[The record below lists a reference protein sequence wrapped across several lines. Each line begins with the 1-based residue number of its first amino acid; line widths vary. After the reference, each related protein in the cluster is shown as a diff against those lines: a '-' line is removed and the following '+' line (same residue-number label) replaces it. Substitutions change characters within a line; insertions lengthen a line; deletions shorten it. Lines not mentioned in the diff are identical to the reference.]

1 MVLIKV
7 LTSSCQKELKV
18 KNYLFYITPERIYDC
33 NHLGKKITLDDRMDI
48 QTAPLRKATTLKKK
62 MNERSQLLSIN
73 EITHTTLKNGRLVV
87 VF

>member
-1 MVLIKV
+1 MIEWIV
-7 LTSSCQKELKV
+7 
-18 KNYLFYITPERIYDC
+18 
-33 NHLGKKITLDDRMDI
+33 